1 MDDDA
6 YLNKLSNDRLAAR
19 HIDELIGLARGL
31 CADGGINQKEAEYL
45 QSWLAA
51 SQAALQQPLILGLYR
66 RIESMLSDGN
76 FDPTEQTEL
85 YETLLAFTGNR
96 IELGEVLFS
105 STLPLCSPAPN
116 IEFFGKSFV
125 FTGTFMIGQRRDCE
139 RLVLDRG
146 GSCGNLTK
154 NTDYLIIG
162 AYATEAWKHSSM
174 GNKILKACEMRDRG
188 LSISIV
194 SESHWQSF
202 L

>member
-1 MDDDA
+1 MDDES
-6 YLNKLSNDRLAAR
+6 YLNQLSNDRLAAR

-66 RIESMLSDGN
+66 RIESMLYDGD
-76 FDPTEQTEL
+76 FDAAEQTEL
-85 YETLLAFTGNR
+85 YETLIAFTGDR
-96 IELGEVLFS
+96 IELGETHL
-105 STLPLCSPAPN
+105 STSLPLCLPAPN
-116 IEFFGKSFV
+116 VDFIGKSFV

-154 NTDYLIIG
+154 NTDYLVVG
-162 AYATEAWKHSSM
+162 AYATESWKHSSM
-174 GNKILKACEMRDRG
+174 GNKILKACEMRDSG
-188 LSISIV
+188 MPISIV
-194 SESHWQSF
+194 SEAHWKGF